1 MLHGFLLR
9 CVLVASTV
17 LGLAALPLA
26 AQDLRDFPYVDS
38 LSVGLVEQGRWQAL
52 DSLGKAAFHVG
63 TDYPALRQRLGYAA
77 LQLTRP
83 ADAVRHYGRAL
94 AANPADEESRTQLA
108 LAYLQMNQTS
118 AARFAASTLPDSV
131 RRPLHLVATKMISGL
146 DFDLGFRPAA
156 NEWRGVAG
164 YGRLGV
170 SSQLATRLSLEQTLG
185 YYGQTVELPDFK
197 GSTPYAIRQVEYQG
211 LLTLQASL
219 PVQVKLG
226 YHYIDN
232 SFAPS
237 NEDFG
242 SRFRKQHYASHLGYT
257 AVQYSRPAWNVKLGF
272 YAGQIT
278 DTTRTQADVLVTL
291 YPLHSLRFY
300 TFGRASVVRSSGR
313 TFPNAL
319 IGMGTQVRPGF
330 WLEGFWSPGK
340 VPVLAELDGAYVY
353 NLLDPLKYRLGLNAY
368 WQLTKQWR
376 LRVHYTVARY
386 FQISSPDLYTQHA
399 LTGGLS
405 WTW

>member
-9 CVLVASTV
+9 CVLVASIV
-17 LGLAALPLA
+17 LELARLSLA

-38 LSVGLVEQGRWQAL
+38 VSVSLLGQGRWQAL
-52 DSLGKAAFHVG
+52 DSLGKAALRSG
-63 TDYPALRQRLGYAA
+63 TDYPALQQRLGYAA
-77 LQLTRP
+77 LQLEHP
-83 ADAVRHYGRAL
+83 ANAVRHYGHAL
-94 AANPADEESRTQLA
+94 AANPADEEIRTQLA
-108 LAYLQMNQTS
+108 LAYVQMNQVS
-118 AARFAASTLPDSV
+118 AARLVARTLPDSV
-131 RRPLHLVATKMISGL
+131 RQPLHLVATKAISGL
-146 DFDLGFRPAA
+146 DVDLGFRPAA
-156 NEWRGVAG
+156 NERRGTAG

-170 SSQLATRLSLEQTLG
+170 SSQLATRLSLEQMLG
-185 YYGQTVELPDFK
+185 YYEQTVELPGFR
-197 GSTPYAIRQVEYQG
+197 GPTPYAIRQVEYQG

-232 SFAPS
+232 SFAAA

-242 SRFRKQHYASHLGYT
+242 FRFRKQHYASHLGYA
-257 AVQYSRPAWNVKLGF
+257 AVRYSRPAWYMQFGL

-291 YPLHSLRFY
+291 YPLHDLRFY
-300 TFGRASVVRSSGR
+300 TFGRASVVHSSGR

-319 IGMGTQVRPGF
+319 VGVGAQVRPSF

-353 NLLDPLKYRLGLNAY
+353 NLLDPLKYRLGLSTY
-368 WQLTKQWR
+368 CQLTKQWR
-376 LRVHYTVARY
+376 LRAHYTAARY
-386 FQISSPDLYTQHA
+386 LQISSPDSYTQHA

>member
-1 MLHGFLLR
+1 MLHGLLLR
-9 CVLVASTV
+9 CVLVASCV
-17 LGLAALPLA
+17 LGLAAQPLA

-38 LSVGLVEQGRWQAL
+38 VSVSLAGQGRWQAL
-52 DSLGKAAFHVG
+52 DSLGKAAFRLG

-77 LQLTRP
+77 LQLERP
-83 ADAVRHYGRAL
+83 TDAIRHYGRAL
-94 AANPADEESRTQLA
+94 AANPADEETRTQLA
-108 LAYLQMNQTS
+108 LAYMQMNQTS
-118 AARFAASTLPDSV
+118 AARLAASTLPDSV
-131 RRPLHLVATKMISGL
+131 RRPLRLVATRIISGL
-146 DFDLGFRPAA
+146 DFDLGTRPAA
-156 NEWRGVAG
+156 NELRGAAG

-170 SSQLATRLSLEQTLG
+170 SSQLATRLSVEQMLG
-185 YYGQTVELPDFK
+185 YYGQTVELP
-197 GSTPYAIRQVEYQG
+197 GVRGTTPYGIRQFEYQG

-219 PVQVKLG
+219 QVQVKLG

-237 NEDFG
+237 NQDFG
-242 SRFRKQHYASHLGYT
+242 FRFRKQHYASHLGYA
-257 AVQYSRPAWNVKLGF
+257 AVQYSRPAWNVKLGL

-278 DTTRTQADVLVTL
+278 DTTRTQADVLVTV
-291 YPLHSLRFY
+291 YPLHNLRFY
-300 TFGRASVVRSSGR
+300 TFGRASAVRSSGR
-313 TFPNAL
+313 TFPNASV
-319 IGMGTQVRPGF
+319 GAGTQVRPGF

-376 LRVHYTVARY
+376 LRVHYTAARY
-386 FQISSPDLYTQHA
+386 LQISSPDLYTQHA